1 MIEVR
6 LANSNDELIL
16 KNFELEIDEIIGNFC
31 FLYIDDSVSKG
42 YSLIKINGI
51 KANISKFQLDEDDSK
66 KLFFLKSIGMNLKD
80 FGVEEFYDNNGLV
93 SSFFNNNGKI
103 NFSVLFR
110 RFCNDL

>member
-6 LANSNDELIL
+6 LANNKDEKIL
-16 KNFELEIDEIIGNFC
+16 QKFNLKMEEIMGNFC

-110 RFCNDL
+110 GFCNDL

>member
-16 KNFELEIDEIIGNFC
+16 KNFELEIDEIIGSFC
-31 FLYIDDSVSKG
+31 FLYLDDSVSKG
-42 YSLIKINGI
+42 YSLIEIDGI
-51 KANISKFQLDEDDSK
+51 KANVSKFQLDEDNSK

-80 FGVEEFYDNNGLV
+80 FGVEELYDNNGLV
-93 SSFFNNNGKI
+93 KSFFDNNGKI

-110 RFCNDL
+110 GFCNDL